1 MIVCRNK
8 YVILLAATHVRMP
21 KVMLPATHT
30 SCLMDSH
37 TNFQIN
43 VGIGMT
49 YFLGIFL
56 LVCQK

>member
-1 MIVCRNK
+1 
-8 YVILLAATHVRMP
+8 VILLAATHVCMP
-21 KVMLPATHT
+21 KMMLLATHT

-49 YFLGIFL
+49 YFLGILL